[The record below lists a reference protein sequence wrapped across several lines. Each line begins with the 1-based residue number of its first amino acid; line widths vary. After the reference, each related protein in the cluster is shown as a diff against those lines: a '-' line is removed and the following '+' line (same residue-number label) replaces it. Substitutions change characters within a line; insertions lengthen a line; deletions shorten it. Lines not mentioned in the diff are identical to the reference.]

1 MWLKEKNNMMS
12 KEEFVKAM
20 MRNEEW
26 KKNDRKRKERHE
38 KRKTHSECMS
48 FAYDR
53 SVRTSGK

>member
-1 MWLKEKNNMMS
+1 MMS

-26 KKNDRKRKERHE
+26 KKNDRKRRERHE
-38 KRKTHSECMS
+38 KRKTHYECMS

-53 SVRTSGK
+53 SVRMSGKNKSL

>member
-1 MWLKEKNNMMS
+1 MWLKGKNNMMS

-38 KRKTHSECMS
+38 KRKN
-48 FAYDR
+48 
-53 SVRTSGK
+53 

>member
-1 MWLKEKNNMMS
+1 MMS

-26 KKNDRKRKERHE
+26 KKNDRKRKERYE
-38 KRKTHSECMS
+38 KRKPPSECMS
-48 FAYDR
+48 VAYDR